1 MSRRMYDFVPL
12 DVADRDWQKHRAE
25 TADDV
30 LKAAIRGEKGKGISF
45 HAWVLKRGGRAHNLS
60 SISVKA
66 RGVKSAE
73 AAPTSSVQHQ
83 FASTCRSL
91 G

>member
-45 HAWVLKRGGRAHNLS
+45 HAWERMEQRQITYEEVKEAYIYGTSQGGS
-60 SISVKA
+60 
-66 RGVKSAE
+66 
-73 AAPTSSVQHQ
+73 
-83 FASTCRSL
+83 
-91 G
+91 